1 MTTDLLIL
9 LAVSLLVSAV
19 GWKYFIYFF
28 SLGYGY
34 GVAAL
39 AVTMLVM
46 FGASLSW
53 PAAVLCVLLFAF
65 GCRLGTYLFLR
76 ERKAAAYR
84 KILYDPTLQQKKPV
98 SVVFTVWLF
107 CAILYVLQ
115 VSPVFFRL
123 QNMATGVE
131 VSNLW
136 AWIGAAVIL
145 CGILLEALSDAQKSA
160 AKKLNA
166 KRFVDTGL
174 YRIVRCP
181 NYLGELV
188 IWTGVLLSGIGAGMC
203 WWQWLL
209 AALGYL
215 GIVYV
220 MFSSTRR
227 LELRQNEIY
236 GADPEYQAYIR
247 KTPILL
253 PLVPL
258 YSVAKYK
265 WLQA

>member
-1 MTTDLLIL
+1 MIQLLIL
-9 LAVSLLVSAV
+9 FAASLAVSAV

-39 AVTMLVM
+39 AVTMFVM
-46 FGASLSW
+46 FGVALTW
-53 PAAVLCVLLFAF
+53 PTAVLCALLMVF
-65 GCRLGTYLFLR
+65 GCRLGTYLLVR
-76 ERKAAAYR
+76 ERKASAYR
-84 KILYDPTLQQKKPV
+84 KILYDPSLQQKKPV
-98 SVVFTVWLF
+98 DVIITVWLF

-123 QNMATGVE
+123 QNMSDGTGVSE
-131 VSNLW
+131 TW

-145 CGILLEALSDAQKSA
+145 CGILLEALSDTQKSA
-160 AKKLNA
+160 AKKRNP

-188 IWTGVLLSGIGAGMC
+188 IWTGTLLSGIGAGMC
-203 WWQWLL
+203 WWQWLI
-209 AALGYL
+209 AVLGWL

-220 MFSSTRR
+220 MFSGARR
-227 LELRQNEIY
+227 LELRQNEVY
-236 GADPEYQAYIR
+236 GNDPEYQVYVK

-258 YSVAKYK
+258 YSVVKYK

>member
-1 MTTDLLIL
+1 MTQLLIL
-9 LAVSLLVSAV
+9 FAVSLAVSAV

-39 AVTMLVM
+39 AVTMGVM
-46 FGASLSW
+46 CHDALTA
-53 PAAVLCVLLFAF
+53 PTVALIALLFIF
-65 GCRLGTYLFLR
+65 GCRLGTYLFVR

-84 KILYDPTLQQKKPV
+84 KILYDPSLQQKKPV
-98 SVVFTVWLF
+98 GVVLTVWLF

-115 VSPVFFRL
+115 VCPVFFRM
-123 QNMATGVE
+123 QNMAAGNE
-131 VSNLW
+131 VSDIW
-136 AWIGAAVIL
+136 AWIGAALAL

-160 AKKLNA
+160 AKKRNA

-181 NYLGELV
+181 NYLGEVV

-209 AALGYL
+209 AALGWL

-220 MFSSTRR
+220 MFSGARR
-227 LELRQNEIY
+227 LELRQNEVY
-236 GADPEYQAYIR
+236 GADPEYQAYVN

-253 PLVPL
+253 PFIPL
-258 YSVAKYK
+258 HSVVKYK